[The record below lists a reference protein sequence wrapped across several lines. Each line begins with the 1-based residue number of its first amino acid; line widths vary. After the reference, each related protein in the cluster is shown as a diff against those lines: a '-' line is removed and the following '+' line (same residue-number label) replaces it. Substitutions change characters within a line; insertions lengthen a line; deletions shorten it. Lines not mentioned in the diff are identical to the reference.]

1 MLFSTQDIDLLRLL
15 RWCRFL
21 SCGDILPLFPADVIE
36 NLLSLKLLRQHCPEQ
51 LLYLL
56 TRGNALLDETFTALP
71 PATPPSYKASETLR
85 RSRVS
90 KILLTAYRAR
100 LSVFTSSL
108 QALASTGTCFLP
120 TVMRGRG
127 SNPWGST
134 RIAALL
140 NLGDILYAV
149 HYVCPGIGRLA
160 LTDELTA
167 FINNTASFRS
177 YERRLIFAG
186 ASCDEILTELS
197 EPLDGRDTKLVT
209 YADAYRQLHLPVH
222 LLPCGDLGARQLQLM
237 NVSGYRERLSKLALR
252 SQYTPPPKE
261 IPCWDACYE
270 RHPVCIAADL
280 ELRRIDA
287 AVDTAKTENCSP
299 VYLVAL
305 DEQLDSILL
314 PRYRSDR
321 QVRFFALKEAALAEL
336 LGQPTGLYA
345 PPPTQF
351 LTEKGAV
358 IRAPLIKTH

>member
-36 NLLSLKLLRQHCPEQ
+36 NLLALKLLRQHCPEQ

-90 KILLTAYRAR
+90 KILLTAYRAG
-100 LSVFTSSL
+100 LSVFISSL

-120 TVMRGRG
+120 AVMRGRG

-134 RIAALL
+134 RIAAIL
-140 NLGDILYAV
+140 NLGGALYAV
-149 HYVCPGIGRLA
+149 HYVCSGIGRLA

-167 FINNTASFRS
+167 FINNTAAFRKR
-177 YERRLIFAG
+177 ERRLIFAG
-186 ASCDEILTELS
+186 ISCDEILTELS
-197 EPLDGRDTKLVT
+197 EPLDGRDTKLIT
-209 YADAYRQLHLPVH
+209 YADAYRQLHIPVH
-222 LLPCGDLGARQLQLM
+222 LLPCGDLGAKQLQLM
-237 NVSGYRERLSKLALR
+237 NVPGYREQLPKLALK
-252 SQYTPPPKE
+252 SQYAPPPKE
-261 IPCWDACYE
+261 FPCWDACYE
-270 RHPVCIAADL
+270 GHPVCIAADL
-280 ELRRIDA
+280 NLRRITA
-287 AVDTAKTENCSP
+287 AVHTAKAENSGP
-299 VYLVAL
+299 VYLIAL
-305 DEQLDSILL
+305 DEQLDSLLL
-314 PRYRSDR
+314 PRYRNDR
-321 QVRFFALKEAALAEL
+321 QVRFFALKEETLAAL
-336 LGQPTGLYA
+336 LGRPAALYT